1 MDRQREIAY
10 MVGELY
16 LDTGEKEKAVEK
28 LKSDRNSVLRNGNG
42 LLARPNT
49 GGIGETLVF
58 GDIYK
63 M

>member
-1 MDRQREIAY
+1 